1 MKYITTVGEKEY
13 TIEIDHDDE
22 IVVNGERFAVDFQ
35 DSPDGHIY
43 SLLLNNQSLEGLAME
58 REEDWQVLIRGELY
72 NVQVQDERSYRLAQA
87 RGTAVSVTGEATV
100 KSPMPGIIIA
110 VSVSA
115 DELVKKGETV
125 IILESMKMENE
136 LRAPRDG
143 KVSRVFVQPGVGVE
157 KNQPLLVIVDSAE
170 SDA

>member
-58 REEDWQVLIRGELY
+58 REEGWQVLIRGELY

-87 RGTAVSVTGEATV
+87 RGTAASVTGEATV

-110 VSVSA
+110 TPVAA
-115 DELVKKGETV
+115 DDMVKKGETV

-143 KVSRVFVQPGVGVE
+143 KVARVFVEPGTGVE
-157 KNQPLLVIVDSAE
+157 KNQPLLVIIDPAI
-170 SDA
+170 DNG